1 MVDGLEPLQ
10 EQKEIPLEQQLSV
23 QERATR
29 AVTEDNAGTPYG
41 LSFML
46 LADTG
51 NLAPYWWSWARE
63 QYLARNWQ
71 KCPLYAGAVFNIG
84 AKLSTIPPII
94 EPRDPTLKSERERAE
109 EFAVK
114 LYEGSEFGVG
124 WLEFA
129 MKWFQDRWCLAG
141 PSHIHLGGERRGQ
154 TKTIAKMVKER
165 DPGPVL
171 SVDGGGRIV
180 ERAVIEWHKTPLGDR
195 RWWWIS
201 LANVSFHSGKKRG
214 GLFLTEDHPVLT
226 ENGWLEA
233 RDVKVG
239 MRVATGDPVPNE
251 KQSQMLVGAILGDAS
266 VGIVRKRAML
276 RFGHSVK
283 QEEWL
288 DCKLDALRGFD
299 WTGRNVQEQP
309 NDKYLKVSI
318 NSRAS
323 MGLVS
328 WREGWYPNGKKV
340 VNRPHVERYFSP
352 LMMATWYC
360 DDGSL
365 KRDYTRAGNPTSC
378 SMMFW
383 TNSFSVEDVEWLV
396 NLLNK
401 KGFPAKLRL
410 NRREYKGKEKIYPV
424 IYITC
429 EGTRKLVEYM
439 GAYIPPPMRYKLPD
453 GAPDYQSELWD
464 LGISTIY
471 YDEVVESRERTHGS
485 GYRAVK
491 TTYHLGVEET
501 RNYVAANML
510 VHNTS
515 DNGAFAEVLGKGRKD
530 GPIIGAPV
538 GLANLDSNLCSRTG
552 HAEWPVV
559 YRQELS
565 GKKFKLHRSRV
576 IYGAQLPSTRDRMN
590 GVGLS
595 WFSRCMGVAQSI
607 VDDLTYKQEKMGGRP
622 RRSVLVG
629 KKMSVS
635 MVKAA
640 FEMAD
645 EAADNAGLTR
655 MSFTPVVANESASD
669 VGIDVVDLA
678 SLPDGF
684 EWETDV
690 NLAMYIIALT
700 GGFPVRWMWPA
711 TAVGATKADSL
722 LQHMATAMSGAAHE
736 LNTLALL
743 LGGSQYGPYHQRGK
757 FLPASLKMRFDVQD
771 DWIDQ
776 VQSEIHNT
784 RAMAHER
791 NLGDGAVTVRVVREQ
806 MLCVGEITEAQFRE
820 MELEDGRTQDGL
832 PVDVLFYGDN
842 PYLQGID
849 PDDFVEAEIKEKLKE
864 AKRASVNDSGERRT
878 LAKEA
883 VAALEWLLE
892 PDEEEEERPDV
903 AKPHEDA
910 PMRKLPEMTSTGVTD
925 GFSASSEKER
935 PPIER
940 KMQADINKALR
951 EVAPEAEMAV
961 VEGEEPDYEPL
972 RVALATI
979 ITTHLIRAFMD
990 MIEWLESEYDIS
1002 FDPADMAAAANEWA
1016 STYAQAESARLI
1028 GTTQK
1033 VVSGVAAK
1041 YAAGE
1046 ITRDQIEEMLD
1057 PAFNKSRAAL
1067 IAITLITVAR
1077 SIATDNYVDSLRGM
1091 GLEVIERWYTQEDER
1106 VCSACAPLHGQPREV
1121 WGEPPP
1127 RHGRCRC
1134 YTTLEI
1140 VGL

>member
-1 MVDGLEPLQ
+1 MVDGREPLQ
-10 EQKEIPLEQQLSV
+10 EQKEIPLAQQLSV

-29 AVTEDNAGTPYG
+29 MVDEDNASTPYG

-71 KCPLYAGAVFNIG
+71 QCPLFAGAVFNIG

-109 EFAVK
+109 EFSVR

-129 MKWFQDRWCLAG
+129 MKWFQDRW
-141 PSHIHLGGERRGQ
+141 
-154 TKTIAKMVKER
+154 
-165 DPGPVL
+165 
-171 SVDGGGRIV
+171 
-180 ERAVIEWHKTPLGDR
+180 
-195 RWWWIS
+195 
-201 LANVSFHSGKKRG
+201 N
-214 GLFLTEDHPVLT
+214 
-226 ENGWLEA
+226 
-233 RDVKVG
+233 
-239 MRVATGDPVPNE
+239 
-251 KQSQMLVGAILGDAS
+251 
-266 VGIVRKRAML
+266 
-276 RFGHSVK
+276 
-283 QEEWL
+283 
-288 DCKLDALRGFD
+288 
-299 WTGRNVQEQP
+299 
-309 NDKYLKVSI
+309 
-318 NSRAS
+318 
-323 MGLVS
+323 
-328 WREGWYPNGKKV
+328 
-340 VNRPHVERYFSP
+340 
-352 LMMATWYC
+352 
-360 DDGSL
+360 
-365 KRDYTRAGNPTSC
+365 
-378 SMMFW
+378 
-383 TNSFSVEDVEWLV
+383 
-396 NLLNK
+396 
-401 KGFPAKLRL
+401 
-410 NRREYKGKEKIYPV
+410 
-424 IYITC
+424 
-429 EGTRKLVEYM
+429 
-439 GAYIPPPMRYKLPD
+439 
-453 GAPDYQSELWD
+453 
-464 LGISTIY
+464 
-471 YDEVVESRERTHGS
+471 
-485 GYRAVK
+485 
-491 TTYHLGVEET
+491 
-501 RNYVAANML
+501 
-510 VHNTS
+510 S

-530 GPIIGAPV
+530 GPIKGAPV
-538 GLANLDSNLCSRTG
+538 GLANLDSNCCWRTG
-552 HAEWPVV
+552 HAEWPIV

-590 GVGLS
+590 GVGLC

-629 KKMSVS
+629 KKMSVG

-655 MSFTPVVANESASD
+655 MSFTPVVANETASD

-806 MLCVGEITEAQFRE
+806 MLGVGEITEAQFRE

-849 PDDFVEAEIKEKLKE
+849 PDDFTEEEVKEKLRE
-864 AKRASVNDSGERRT
+864 AKRASVSESGEQRT

-883 VAALEWLLE
+883 VKALEWLLE
-892 PDEEEEERPDV
+892 PEEEEEERPDV

-935 PPIER
+935 TPIENA
-940 KMQADINKALR
+940 MQREINKAFK
-951 EVAPEAEMAV
+951 EFAPEAEMAV
-961 VEGEEPDYEPL
+961 AEGEEPDYEPL

-979 ITTHLIRAFMD
+979 LTTYLIRAFMD
-990 MIEWLESEYDIS
+990 GVSELEVEYDIA
-1002 FDPADMAAAANEWA
+1002 FDPADMAASANEWA
-1016 STYAQAESARLI
+1016 STYAQAEAVRLI

-1033 VVSGVAAK
+1033 VVNGVSAK
-1041 YAAGE
+1041 YAAEE
-1046 ITRDQIEEMLD
+1046 ITRDQIEEMLE
-1057 PAFNKSRAAL
+1057 PAFSKSRAAL
-1067 IAITLITVAR
+1067 IAITLITVAA
-1077 SIATDNYVDSLRGM
+1077 SLAFDNYGDLLKALGVRV
-1091 GLEVIERWYTQEDER
+1091 EVYWETMEDEM
-1106 VCSACAPLHGQPREV
+1106 VCEHICAPLHNQPESV
-1121 WGEPPP
+1121 WAAQFPGGPPA
-1127 RHGRCRC
+1127 HGRCRC
-1134 YTTLEI
+1134 RRRFVLVRE
-1140 VGL
+1140 